1 MSNFKIG
8 DKVKRT
14 GGTVCNVVNG
24 GIYTVTGITG
34 DDGRTLELNDFDDR
48 GYSAAS
54 FIKYFEVGDLVRI
67 LPFEEHKAENG
78 RHYTKGMIALIGT
91 VSKVSFVIDDD
102 DCLGFRT
109 SGWAFCPE
117 YLELVTTPV
126 ETEVNEMVS
135 VLKARSVNVINIKP
149 SKIKKLSDA
158 LTKAGYPLDNTWD
171 DVPNTIRI
179 YNDSSHHNHDIGV
192 STARKHVTIDA
203 STLKVREVMVQLGL
217 RKPKVVNTEPTE
229 STQPEAPV
237 YNPPTER
244 RLTTG
249 DIVEVVEVQGELC
262 IGDVC
267 EIVHDDRSVI
277 PYQIKRL
284 SDGNTRWVKAQRIK
298 LCTKPVPVI
307 EPTQPKRELVVGDW
321 VYYNGSDFK
330 GIGKV
335 AELKSKLSG
344 NTLIDF
350 IKHTGKRVLHD
361 GAGSGNITLDTATG
375 WWCSPRTLELL
386 GTVDHSTPVGTKVTV
401 IDGTDTNYVVGKS
414 GVLTRHDGDRRPR
427 CDYADKSD
435 YWFPYYPA
443 LRTLPADW
451 EL

>member
-14 GGTVCNVVNG
+14 GGTACNVVNG
-24 GIYTVTGITG
+24 GIYTVTRIRPEANALHL
-34 DDGRTLELNDFDDR
+34 DDFDDY
-48 GYSAAS
+48 GYDADL

-67 LPFEEHKAENG
+67 LPFEEHEAENG
-78 RHYTKGMIALIGT
+78 RHYTNGMVALIGT

-102 DCLGFRT
+102 DDCLGFRT
-109 SGWAFCPE
+109 SDWTFCPE

-135 VLKARSVNVINIKP
+135 VLTQNNVNVINIKP
-149 SKIKKLSDA
+149 SKVKKLSDA
-158 LTKAGYPLDNTWD
+158 LTKAGYPLDHTYD
-171 DVPNTIRI
+171 EVPNTIHI
-179 YNDSSHHNHDIGV
+179 YKDSSHHNHDIGI
-192 STARKHVTIDA
+192 SAGNNPVTIDA

-217 RKPKVVNTEPTE
+217 RKPKVVDTDPTE
-229 STQPEAPV
+229 SPQPEAPV

-267 EIVHDDRSVI
+267 EIIVDDKSGV
-277 PYQIKRL
+277 PYLIKRL
-284 SDGNTRWVKAQRIK
+284 SDGYVRWVLEYRIK

-307 EPTQPKRELVVGDW
+307 EPEQPKRELVVGDW
-321 VYYNGSDFK
+321 VYYNGVDFK

-335 AELKSKLSG
+335 VDLESRVS
-344 NTLIDF
+344 NSILIDF
-350 IKHTGKRVLHD
+350 IKHTGTRHLHD
-361 GAGSGNITLDTATG
+361 GLGSGSITLDTATG
-375 WWCSPRTLELL
+375 WWCPPRTLELL
-386 GTVDHSTPVGTKVTV
+386 GTVDRNTPVGTKVTV
-401 IDGTDTNYVVGKS
+401 VDGTDTNYVVGKS
-414 GVLTRHDGDRRPR
+414 GVLTRHDYDERPR

-443 LRTLPADW
+443 LRILPADW

>member
-14 GGTVCNVVNG
+14 GGAVCNVVNG

-78 RHYTKGMIALIGT
+78 RSYTKGMVALIGT
-91 VSKVSFVIDDD
+91 EHKVTYVLEGAK
-102 DCLGFRT
+102 LGFIVD
-109 SGWAFCPE
+109 GWFFCPE

-135 VLKARSVNVINIKP
+135 VLKTNNVNVINIKP

-158 LTKAGYPLDNTWD
+158 LIKAGYPLDTTYD
-171 DVPNTIRI
+171 EVPNTIRI
-179 YNDSSHHNHDIGV
+179 YKDSSHHNHDIGI
-192 STARKHVTIDA
+192 STGNNPVTIDA

-217 RKPKVVNTEPTE
+217 RKPKVVD
-229 STQPEAPV
+229 
-237 YNPPTER
+237 TER

-249 DIVEVVEVQGELC
+249 DIVEVVEEQPSFY

-267 EIVHDDRSVI
+267 AIVHDDRSDI

-284 SDGNTRWVKAQRIK
+284 SDGNTRWVREKRIK
-298 LCTKPVPVI
+298 LCTRPVPVI
-307 EPTQPKRELVVGDW
+307 EPEQPKRELVVGDW
-321 VYYNGSDFK
+321 VYYNGDDFK

-335 AELKSKLSG
+335 AELKSKLTGS
-344 NTLIDF
+344 TLIDF
-350 IKHTGKRVLHD
+350 IKHTGTRHLHY
-361 GAGSGNITLDTATG
+361 GLGGSDNITLDTATG
-375 WWCSPRTLELL
+375 WWCSPSKLELL
-386 GTVDHSTPVGTKVTV
+386 GTVDRNTPVGTKVTV
-401 IDGTDTNYVVGKS
+401 VDGTDTNYVVGKS
-414 GVLTRHDGDRRPR
+414 GVLTRHDYDRRPR

-443 LRTLPADW
+443 LRILPTDW